1 MSDTNKTSY
10 NEILSVVDAIHTNEH
25 SVEWHGVTLNI
36 KNTLT
41 FAEMLAF
48 SNEVVST
55 CFIDKTAEYVPEVK
69 DFAVRCA
76 ILEYYGN
83 IELPDD
89 ASERYQMVY
98 CSDIVQEVTKY
109 VNGEQLEPL
118 LKSIDKKIAH
128 VAQNNIEAFNKQMS
142 EAVSKLTEVEDSL
155 SSIFGG
161 IDQDTITGLA
171 STIANGNFDIEKL
184 VDVAAKAVEK
194 DNTEHNKV
202 VNMPKKENS
211 DG

>member
-10 NEILSVVDAIHTNEH
+10 NEILSVVDATHTNEH
-25 SVEWHGVTLNI
+25 SVEWHGISLHI

-48 SNEVVST
+48 SSEVVST
-55 CFIDKTAEYVPEVK
+55 CFIDNTAEYVPEVK

-89 ASERYQMVY
+89 ASKRYQMVY
-98 CSDIVQEVTKY
+98 CSDIVNEVTKY
-109 VNGEQLEPL
+109 VNDEQLEPL
-118 LKSIDKKIAH
+118 LRSIDKKIAY

-142 EAVSKLTEVEDSL
+142 EAVSRLTDVENNL

-161 IDQDTITGLA
+161 IDQETITGLA
-171 STIANGNFDIEKL
+171 STIANGNFDVEKL
-184 VDVAAKAVEK
+184 VDVATRAAEK
-194 DNTEHNKV
+194 DKEKHSKV
-202 VNMPKKENS
+202 TDMPKKGNS

>member
-1 MSDTNKTSY
+1 MTDTNRTSY
-10 NEILSVVDAIHTNEH
+10 NEILSVVDATHTNEH
-25 SVEWHGVTLNI
+25 DTEWHGISLHI

-55 CFIDKTAEYVPEVK
+55 CFIDNTAEYVPEVK

-89 ASERYQMVY
+89 ASERYKMVY

-109 VNGEQLEPL
+109 VNDEQLEPL
-118 LKSIDKKIAH
+118 LRSIDKKIAH
-128 VAQNNIEAFNKQMS
+128 VAQNNIEAFNRQMS
-142 EAVSKLTEVEDSL
+142 EAVSKLTDVENNL
-155 SSIFGG
+155 ASIFGG

-184 VDVAAKAVEK
+184 VDVASKAAEK
-194 DNTEHNKV
+194 DSAEHNKV
-202 VNMPKKENS
+202 VSMPKKDDSN
-211 DG
+211 G

>member
-1 MSDTNKTSY
+1 MNDTNRTSY
-10 NEILSVVDAIHTNEH
+10 NEILSVVDATHTNEH
-25 SVEWHGVTLNI
+25 SVEWHGVPLNI

-41 FAEMLAF
+41 FAEMLSF

-89 ASERYQMVY
+89 ASKRYQMVY
-98 CSDIVQEVTKY
+98 CSDIVNEVTKY
-109 VNGEQLEPL
+109 VNDEQLEPL
-118 LKSIDKKIAH
+118 LRSIDKKIAH

-142 EAVSKLTEVEDSL
+142 EVVSKLTEVEDSL

-184 VDVAAKAVEK
+184 VDVAAKAADK
-194 DNTEHNKV
+194 DNSGHDKV
-202 VNMPKKENS
+202 VNIPEKGNS